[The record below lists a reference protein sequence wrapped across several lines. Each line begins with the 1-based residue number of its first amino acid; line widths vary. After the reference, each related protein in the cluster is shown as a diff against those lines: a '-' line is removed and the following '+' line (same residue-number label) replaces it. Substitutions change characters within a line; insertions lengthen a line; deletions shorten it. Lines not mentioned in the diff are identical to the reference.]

1 MTLKE
6 RFQTSLETYWA
17 TGSKAAAAGSFIYP
31 STMRFSGKGNFM
43 SIAPRN
49 FPYYNTD
56 PLTNSA
62 VVNTLAW
69 VQRNFG
75 QARLQLEQ
83 TKMVKG
89 KEQETEITDHPF
101 LDLLNDPNPSYGYH
115 ALWSATLL
123 SFHLDGNAYWIKV
136 RNARGL
142 GVPTAL
148 WYEPHW
154 SIKPHF
160 PADGSAF
167 IDYYER
173 NINGFTQK
181 IPPENVVHFRNGLN
195 PANSRYGL
203 APLKASLLQIYTD
216 EEVSMWVAALCR
228 NMAIP
233 GVVISPDQSIALG
246 RNNEK
251 AEQIKQT
258 WKRKFGGD
266 NRGEPLILDFK
277 GTVATLGFNPSD
289 MDFTAISNKA
299 ESRISGAL
307 GVPAIV
313 AGLSVG
319 MDSSTYNNL
328 SNLKKSAFEECLEP
342 TWEAFEC
349 ELERQLL
356 PDFTN
361 DPNICV
367 EFETK
372 HIRALQEN
380 ETERQDRE
388 RKNFE
393 CGAMTLNEFRA
404 CINLDPDP
412 QGDYYLRPTKA
423 REISPEKA
431 AQNSTEDPPVPTV
444 QPADPPPAAEPK
456 KPKKGKTAK
465 HLHKSIQWEGLELYR
480 EPTDLEKA
488 CLKAIVDTLDS
499 GKVTLTSALT
509 EMRKALIEQAT
520 SEIRKLE
527 PADYHLLALHAT
539 SGEKQQIQSLVE
551 AAYIKGRKLVKQ
563 ELDYQRRMQGKA
575 TPEDLID
582 EEDLADLVD
591 IASATIGR
599 LINELAA
606 KAVEIAQRLLM
617 LLGKDKMEAA
627 FRKELEDTS
636 VGYVS
641 NIAAG
646 AVNAAVADG
655 RKREWEYNKDEVDRI
670 IYSCVLD
677 TNSCDPCSSADGL
690 ESQDGSGIPETP
702 NPDCQGGPLCRCL
715 WIYVLRSENQPA

>member
-6 RFQTSLETYWA
+6 RYEASLETYWA
-17 TGSKAAAAGSFIYP
+17 TGSKAAAAGAFIYP
-31 STMRFSGKGNFM
+31 STMRFSGRGNFM

-75 QARLQLEQ
+75 QARLQLERE
-83 TKMVKG
+83 KMVKG
-89 KEQETEITDHPF
+89 KKQEEEITEHPF
-101 LDLLNDPNPSYGYH
+101 LDLINNPNDSYGYH
-115 ALWSATLL
+115 ALWSGTLL
-123 SFHLDGNAYWIKV
+123 SYHLDGNAYWIKV

-233 GVVISPDQSIALG
+233 GVVISPDQSISLG
-246 RNNEK
+246 KNSEK

-277 GTVATLGFNPSD
+277 GTISTLGFNPSD

-299 ESRISGAL
+299 ESRISGAM

-319 MDSSTYNNL
+319 MDASTYNNL
-328 SNLKKSAFEECLEP
+328 ANLKKSAFEECLEP
-342 TWEAFEC
+342 CWESFEC
-349 ELERQLL
+349 DLERQLL

-361 DPNICV
+361 DPSICV

-412 QGDYYLRPTKA
+412 LGDYYLRPTKA

-431 AQNSTEDPPVPTV
+431 AENSTQDPPVPTA
-444 QPADPPPAAEPK
+444 QPADPPADP
-456 KPKKGKTAK
+456 KPKKSK

-488 CLKAIVDTLDS
+488 CIKAIAETLDQ
-499 GKVTLTSALT
+499 GKATMVSALT
-509 EMRKALIEQAT
+509 EMRKSLIDQAST
-520 SEIRKLE
+520 EILKLE

-539 SGEKQQIQSLVE
+539 KQQKDQIQGLVD
-551 AAYIKGRKLVKQ
+551 AAYKKGRRLVKQ

-582 EEDLADLVD
+582 DEDVADLLE
-591 IASATIGR
+591 IATATIGR
-599 LINELAA
+599 LLNELAA
-606 KAVEIAQRLLM
+606 RAIEIAGRLLM

-636 VGYVS
+636 EGYIS

-655 RKREWEYNKDEVDRI
+655 RQREWEYNKDEVDHV

-677 TNSCDPCSSADGL
+677 ANSCDPCSSADGMTA
-690 ESQDGSGIPETP
+690 SDPSGLPDTP

-715 WIYVLRSENQPA
+715 LIFVLKSENQPA

>member
-1 MTLKE
+1 MALKDRIE
-6 RFQTSLETYWA
+6 TSLEILHE
-17 TGSKAAAAGSFIYP
+17 TGSKAAALGGFIFP
-31 STMRFSGKGNFM
+31 SSMRFSGKGNFM

-75 QARLQLEQ
+75 QARLQLERE
-83 TKMVKG
+83 KMVKG
-89 KEQETEITDHPF
+89 KLEEEEITDHPF
-101 LDLLNDPNPSYGYH
+101 LKLVNNPNPFYGYH
-115 ALWSATLL
+115 ALWSGTLL

-136 RNARGL
+136 RNARGM
-142 GVPTAL
+142 GFPTEL

-154 SIKPHF
+154 SIKPHY
-160 PADGSAF
+160 PSDGSAF
-167 IDYYER
+167 VDYYER
-173 NINGFTQK
+173 NINGTTQK
-181 IPPENVVHFRNGLN
+181 IPPENVVHFRNGIN
-195 PANSRYGL
+195 PANPRYGL

-233 GVVISPDQSIALG
+233 GVVISPEQSISLG
-246 RNNEK
+246 KNSEK

-277 GTVATLGFNPSD
+277 GNVSTLGFNPSD

-349 ELERQLL
+349 DLERQLL

-393 CGAMTLNEFRA
+393 AGAITLNEFRA
-404 CINLDPDP
+404 MINLDPDP
-412 QGDYYLRPTKA
+412 LGDYYLRPTKA

-431 AQNSTEDPPVPTV
+431 AENSTQDPPVPTV
-444 QPADPPPAAEPK
+444 QPADPPADP
-456 KPKKGKTAK
+456 KPKKSK

-488 CLKAIVDTLDS
+488 CIKAVAETMDS
-499 GKVTLTSALT
+499 GKASLSSVLL
-509 EMRKALIEQAT
+509 ELRKGLIDQAT
-520 SEIRKLE
+520 TEILKME
-527 PADYHLLALHAT
+527 PKDYHLLALHVT
-539 SGEKQQIQSLVE
+539 TQQKDQVQNLID
-551 AAYIKGRKLVKQ
+551 AAYRKGRKLVKQ
-563 ELDYQRRMQGKA
+563 ELDYQRRLYGKA

-582 EEDLADLVD
+582 EEDMADLLD
-591 IASATIGR
+591 IATATIGR
-599 LINELAA
+599 LLNELAA
-606 KAVEIAQRLLM
+606 KAVEIAGRLLL
-617 LLGKDKMEAA
+617 LLGKDKMEASL
-627 FRKELEDTS
+627 RKELEDTS
-636 VGYVS
+636 TGYVS

-646 AVNAAVADG
+646 AINAAVADG
-655 RKREWEYNKDEVDRI
+655 RKREWEYNKGEVDHI

-677 TNSCDPCSSADGL
+677 ANSCDPCATFDGMT
-690 ESQDGSGIPETP
+690 SDDGYGLPETP

>member
-1 MTLKE
+1 MSLKE

-31 STMRFSGKGNFM
+31 SSMRFSGKGNFM

-49 FPYYNTD
+49 FPYYNTE

-69 VQRNFG
+69 IQRNFG

-83 TKMVKG
+83 TKIVKG
-89 KEQETEITDHPF
+89 KEQETEITEHPF
-101 LDLLNDPNPSYGYH
+101 LDLLNDPNPHYGYH
-115 ALWSATLL
+115 ALWAATLL
-123 SFHLDGNAYWIKV
+123 SYHLDGNAYWIKV
-136 RNARGL
+136 RNARGM
-142 GVPTAL
+142 GFPTAL

-154 SIKPHF
+154 SIKPHY
-160 PADGSAF
+160 PSDGSAF
-167 IDYYER
+167 IDYYQR
-173 NINGFTQK
+173 TINGQTQQ
-181 IPPENVVHFRNGLN
+181 IPPENIVHFRNGLN
-195 PANSRYGL
+195 PANPRYGL

-233 GVVISPDQSIALG
+233 GVVISPEQSISLG
-246 RNNEK
+246 KNSEK

-277 GTVATLGFNPSD
+277 GTISTLGFNPSD

-299 ESRISGAL
+299 ESRISGAM

-319 MDSSTYNNL
+319 MDASTYNNL
-328 SNLKKSAFEECLEP
+328 ANLKKSAFEECLEP
-342 TWEAFEC
+342 CWESFEC
-349 ELERQLL
+349 DLERQLL
-356 PDFTN
+356 PDFTK
-361 DPNICV
+361 DPSICV

-393 CGAMTLNEFRA
+393 CGAMTLNEFRQ
-404 CINLDPDP
+404 CINLEPDP

-444 QPADPPPAAEPK
+444 QPADPPADP
-456 KPKKGKTAK
+456 KPKKSK

-488 CLKAIVDTLDS
+488 CLKAIAETLDQ
-499 GKVTLTSALT
+499 GKATMVSALT
-509 EMRKALIEQAT
+509 EMRKGLIDQA
-520 SEIRKLE
+520 SAEILKLE

-539 SGEKQQIQSLVE
+539 KQQKDQIQGLVD
-551 AAYIKGRKLVKQ
+551 AAYKKGRRLVKQ

-582 EEDLADLVD
+582 EEDYADLLE
-591 IASATIGR
+591 IATATIGR
-599 LINELAA
+599 LLNELAA
-606 KAVEIAQRLLM
+606 RAIEIAGRLLM

-636 VGYVS
+636 EGYIS

-655 RKREWEYNKDEVDRI
+655 RKREWEYNKDEVDHV

-677 TNSCDPCSSADGL
+677 ANSCDPCASADGMTA
-690 ESQDGSGIPETP
+690 EDISGIPDTP
-702 NPDCQGGPLCRCL
+702 NPDCSGGPLCRCL
-715 WIYVLRSENQPA
+715 VIFVLKSENQPA